1 MALKHLVNPMTKVF
15 VPILPYLA
23 NVDMKYDGENS
34 IIFDSKICTVM
45 SNSVNICDMV
55 DVPNKKDDVC
65 EPSNNVQNT
74 VEIIT
79 TEKVL
84 KSLDE
89 NIVIKIFFL

>member
-1 MALKHLVNPMTKVF
+1 M
-15 VPILPYLA
+15 
-23 NVDMKYDGENS
+23 MKENS

-65 EPSNNVQNT
+65 EPSNNVQST

-79 TEKVL
+79 TEKV
-84 KSLDE
+84 
-89 NIVIKIFFL
+89 